1 MSDTVVAKDIAA
13 AAAIL
18 RAGGVGVFPT
28 DTVYGVGAHA
38 FIEAAV
44 RRIYAVKGRPADKPL
59 QLLLA
64 RVQDIESVA
73 ELTPEARLL
82 AARFLPGGLT
92 LVLRRQP
99 VVPDIVT
106 AGGDTVAVRVPDLLL
121 LQRLIDAVGA
131 PLAATSAN
139 RSGEPAPVD
148 ADEARA
154 ALGDLVDFVLDGG
167 CCPAAQESTIVDLS
181 GDEPR
186 LLRPGAVPAEAIEA
200 VLGRA
205 LARAESTAD

>member
-13 AAAIL
+13 VAAVL
-18 RAGGVGVFPT
+18 RSGGVGVFPT

-59 QLLLA
+59 QLLLGQV
-64 RVQDIESVA
+64 RDIESVA
-73 ELTPEARLL
+73 ELTPSARAL

-92 LVLRRQP
+92 LVLRRRP
-99 VVPDIVT
+99 IVPDVVT
-106 AGGDTVAVRVPDLLL
+106 GGGETVAVRVPDLPL
-121 LQRLIDAVGA
+121 LQQLLEAVGA

-139 RSGEPAPVD
+139 RSGEPAPLD

-167 CCPAAQESTIVDLS
+167 RCPAAQESTIVDLS
-181 GDEPR
+181 GPEPL
-186 LLRPGAVPAEAIEA
+186 LLRLGAVPAEEIEA
-200 VLGRA
+200 VLGCR
-205 LARAESTAD
+205 LANEP